1 MNKKQTEDLIVR
13 VRKRL
18 DQEPT
23 IADSTKISVNVEK
36 RGSIFNR
43 KSVLLLEGTIQ
54 SKEEGQKA
62 QEVTDAVLGG
72 GDAIDIENH
81 LVVPLV

>member
-1 MNKKQTEDLIVR
+1 MNKKQTADLVER

-18 DQEPT
+18 NQEPT
-23 IADSTKISVNVEK
+23 IADPSKISVNIEQ

-72 GDAIDIENH
+72 GDAIVIENH